1 MAFEWDLGEPPEEE
15 QKKQEQPL
23 QATVTG
29 NPLVDFFKASGG
41 GLVRGGESAAGNIS
55 TALGTLTGMQ
65 GLQDWGA
72 KTSSRCG
79 F

>member
-23 QATVTG
+23 QAAVTG

-41 GLVRGGESAAGNIS
+41 GLVRGGESAAV
-55 TALGTLTGMQ
+55 
-65 GLQDWGA
+65 
-72 KTSSRCG
+72 TSVQR
-79 F
+79 